1 VLELVAAT
9 LAVALAGGPGDAVVT
24 VDGDPIE
31 KRTFDHWFEV
41 AARSAGG
48 RRPVVPRPPRF
59 TECIAAKRRTA
70 PRKPRPI
77 DAQLKRQCRQDYEN
91 MRKQALQLLINAK
104 WIEHEAAELGIAVSD
119 EEVRRSFESQ
129 KGQAFPKERDYREFL
144 RQSGRS
150 EADILFQVRNEL
162 LSNKIRDL
170 VHLGAEPVSDTQIA
184 DYYSRHR
191 KRFADPER
199 RDLRIVLTKR
209 RGEAQRAKRA
219 LRAGRSWREVA
230 RRYSIDRH
238 SKRRGGRLPAV
249 TKGAHEK
256 PLDEAVFKAR
266 KGQLVGPV
274 RTRLGYYVFEI
285 TKITP
290 ARQRSLE
297 EAAPTIRALLEDEN
311 RQRAMDAYV
320 KLFKAKWQ
328 ARTEC
333 RRGYVVAECG

>member
-48 RRPVVPRPPRF
+48 PRPAVPRPPRF
-59 TECIAAKRRTA
+59 TDCIAAKRRTA
-70 PRKPRPI
+70 PRKPKPT
-77 DAQLKRQCRQDYEN
+77 DAQLKKQCRQDYGN
-91 MRKQALQLLINAK
+91 FRKQALQLLINAK
-104 WIEHEAAELGIAVSD
+104 WIEHEAAERGIAVSD
-119 EEVRRSFESQ
+119 EEVRRSFEHQ
-129 KGQAFPKERDYREFL
+129 KAQAFPKERDYRKFL
-144 RQSGRS
+144 RQSRRS
-150 EADILFQVRNEL
+150 EADILFQVRVEM

-170 VHLGAEPVSDTQIA
+170 VVKGAEPVTDAQIA
-184 DYYSRHR
+184 DYYNRHP

-209 RGEAQRAKRA
+209 RGEAERAKRA

-230 RRYSIDRH
+230 QRYSIDRH

-249 TKGAHEK
+249 VEGSQEK
-256 PLDEAVFKAR
+256 ALDKAVFRAR
-266 KGQLVGPV
+266 KNKLVGPV
-274 RTRLGYYVFEI
+274 KTRFGFYVFEV

-297 EAAPTIRALLEDEN
+297 EAAPTIRQFLESEN
-311 RQRAMDAYV
+311 QQRAMDAFV
-320 KLFKAKWQ
+320 KAFKAKWR
-328 ARTEC
+328 ARTTC